1 MTRDTARQI
10 TALLLVTSGFFLILG
25 GCGSGSASLRTLTTF
40 TGSGNRVTAHFVT
53 SRPWVL
59 SWTCD
64 PTVYGVETP
73 FPVTVSVMNGGL
85 LPAAQP
91 LDTTCQAGSTQ
102 GTVGVRESGEQWL
115 IVGTG
120 GNGGNWTLTIEVPES
135 DTSAAVLPTPVPTP
149 VPPTPTDTPSPAV
162 ATLPF
167 TLTGQGTP
175 TSNTD
180 QFTATVQWHYTA
192 RCVNPATDTGSPDA
206 LTIRVDQPSDAS
218 IWGYAPVGQQ
228 LDMYCNGTA
237 VASDTVH
244 PGGFPPGIYGWEVV
258 TGGNWTI
265 TVLPKQ

>member
-64 PTVYGVETP
+64 PTVSGVETP

-135 DTSAAVLPTPVPTP
+135 
-149 VPPTPTDTPSPAV
+149 
-162 ATLPF
+162 
-167 TLTGQGTP
+167 
-175 TSNTD
+175 
-180 QFTATVQWHYTA
+180 HE
-192 RCVNPATDTGSPDA
+192 
-206 LTIRVDQPSDAS
+206 
-218 IWGYAPVGQQ
+218 
-228 LDMYCNGTA
+228 
-237 VASDTVH
+237 
-244 PGGFPPGIYGWEVV
+244 PPG
-258 TGGNWTI
+258 
-265 TVLPKQ
+265 